1 MTSEDFFNPFEQ
13 LIQAFSVQKAVE
25 KRKIY
30 FLKLERLSN
39 ECFIK
44 TCNYALEHCDRF
56 PTISYLLE
64 IARTFPDS
72 NHTPFVCKECSG
84 EGLISKWNHGF
95 RCRCLNGERI
105 SKLVPLVPVTQDE
118 KKHWYGKLN
127 KEWHAL
133 YGKDLVEGK
142 AYKGPVDLDIIEK
155 AKLTFGV
162 FP

>member
-1 MTSEDFFNPFEQ
+1 MNSSDFFEPFEQ

-64 IARTFPDS
+64 IARTFPDNYTS
-72 NHTPFVCKECSG
+72 FVCKECSG
-84 EGLISKWNHGF
+84 EGLLSKWNHAF

-105 SKLVPLVPVTQDE
+105 SKLIPLVPFTFEE
-118 KKHWYGKLN
+118 KKEMYTRLN
-127 KEWHAL
+127 QEWRKMHDFDLPKEW
-133 YGKDLVEGK
+133 KVKEK
-142 AYKGPVDLDIIEK
+142 AVVDMDIIEK
-155 AKLTFGV
+155 TKREFGLM
-162 FP
+162 